1 MIRGR
6 LSGGLRHL
14 REKRKEK
21 NVVFLGKYPQ
31 LVGETRKG
39 SHQMWLKK
47 IGYKDEKEIKG
58 SFYFSEMSSTFLNR
72 ERMKNTLHVISSDL
86 TLTSDFPS
94 FDPGLYRYISVIY
107 KHPCTSMYMMICLI
121 ILTFVSVCLLIVS
134 CLIHLLPVDL
144 SLFLL
149 KRLLEDDA
157 KRKSYRID

>member
-58 SFYFSEMSSTFLNR
+58 SFYFSEMSSTCPG
-72 ERMKNTLHVISSDL
+72 KGWKTLSMSFP
-86 TLTSDFPS
+86 LTSLSLLIFLLLIPDCII
-94 FDPGLYRYISVIY
+94 ISLWSTNTPA
-107 KHPCTSMYMMICLI
+107 HPCIWWYAWLY
-121 ILTFVSVCLLIVS
+121 LHLFLYVFWLSVAWFTYYLLIYPCFYS
-134 CLIHLLPVDL
+134 KD
-144 SLFLL
+144 
-149 KRLLEDDA
+149 
-157 KRKSYRID
+157 Y